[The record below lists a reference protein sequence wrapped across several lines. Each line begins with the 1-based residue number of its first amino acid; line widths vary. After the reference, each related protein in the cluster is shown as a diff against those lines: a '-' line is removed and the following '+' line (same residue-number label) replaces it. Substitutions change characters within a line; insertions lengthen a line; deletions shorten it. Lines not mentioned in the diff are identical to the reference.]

1 MGLPEPGAWRL
12 VPLTSYNGLSMKS
25 DFLPAL
31 AALALLGLT
40 SCKHT
45 PSPNVAAE
53 VNGHAITYAE
63 LDKIYQTQYP
73 QPVEDSNADQVMAQ
87 KLDLLTRLIT
97 NEIMWQTAE
106 KLGLTAVDAD
116 VETELNK
123 MKAPYTKEE
132 FDRQLAA
139 RHMSVA
145 DLRAQIRRD
154 LTVEKLINKEITS
167 HIAITDADVASFY
180 NANKGSFN
188 YAEPRIHM
196 AQILVTPTPDPNVR
210 NLKNSK
216 AQNEAEAKTKIAD
229 ILRRLQHGED
239 FGGLAQNYSEDP
251 ASAPNGGDLGFIPES
266 QLLKAGPEVRKLL
279 ESLQPG
285 SISPVMPNQDGFRI
299 LKVFSKEPAGQRD
312 LNDPRV
318 QQYIRDTLLNRKD
331 QLLRAA
337 YYEVAR
343 NRSKIDNYLARSVVE
358 NAGKSK

>member
-1 MGLPEPGAWRL
+1 
-12 VPLTSYNGLSMKS
+12 MKS
-25 DFLPAL
+25 AL
-31 AALALLGLT
+31 IPVLAVAVALTQIA
-40 SCKHT
+40 CKHA
-45 PSPNVAAE
+45 PPPNVAAE

-63 LDKIYQTQYP
+63 LEKIYQTQYP

-97 NEIMWQTAE
+97 NEIMWQNAE

-139 RHMSVA
+139 RHMSVD
-145 DLRAQIRRD
+145 DLKAQIRRD
-154 LTVEKLINKEITS
+154 LTVEKLINREITS
-167 HIAITDADVASFY
+167 HITITDADVANFY

-196 AQILVTPTPDPNVR
+196 AQILVTPAPDPNVR

-216 AQNEAEAKTKIAD
+216 AQNEGEAKTKIAD

-239 FGGLAQNYSEDP
+239 FGALAQNYSEDP

-266 QLLKAGPEVRKLL
+266 QLQKAGPEVRKLL
-279 ESLQPG
+279 ETIQPG
-285 SISPVMPNQDGFRI
+285 AISPVMPNQDGFRI

-343 NRSKIDNYLARSVVE
+343 NRAKIENYLARSVAE
-358 NAGKSK
+358 NAGKTK